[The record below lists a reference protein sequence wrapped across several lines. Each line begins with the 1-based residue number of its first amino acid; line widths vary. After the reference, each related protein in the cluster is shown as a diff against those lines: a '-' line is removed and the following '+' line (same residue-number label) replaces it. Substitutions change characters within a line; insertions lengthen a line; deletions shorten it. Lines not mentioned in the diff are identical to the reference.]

1 MSNCPSRSNKDSTA
15 IAPVA
20 AVGNDVGLGLEL
32 SPPIVEIAFPDLRYT
47 IAALVKFLLSG
58 NSTDIK
64 VDCLP
69 YKTVVKHVG
78 GPEIFVGMVYD
89 TIDPLAKSLQGRI
102 IDIEKLD
109 DIRQKQATGLDIWH
123 CSNGGYLDYIRDTR
137 SPLYW
142 RAYVGQSENLHRRI
156 SQHTNAIRKGS
167 ANNLHYYIIKE
178 GAGYRYANFIRLWT
192 IPFPG
197 STDRVTRSVFNNVLE
212 KVMCLAFQSLP
223 ARTLEQVFG
232 PPENGKY
239 SGIGLNV
246 VSPLFQG
253 RELGYTVRDQA
264 VCLLEESPDPEIKKW
279 PSFRRILKAQRDQ
292 DSQQSHKIVK
302 SSFWNSMTPF
312 DHLAAL
318 WDAIE
323 TNTELENPH
332 LPQSEDSIWR
342 IQEEEPIDLSSWFE
356 SVSASILQQ
365 GNLTQAD
372 LESPFGSTRAPIGII
387 LDHAP
392 SCAYGDGRPNL
403 PWGLHESG
411 FTETNSLIWSF
422 NLQKFTYISG
432 TFQAAPLHIADEHV
446 LSAHTWRLIC
456 GSQMRVILLCGH
468 NSEKIAM
475 PANIRLRSSILK
487 LHDFEYQVW
496 LDIEESRINRTF
508 IRSPAPLG
516 GLWATKSREACQLGT
531 LFRFVSDITGT
542 KLRQGFYESA
552 VSLALIIRNWDD
564 ENNKKIEK
572 IAPANLEPLLQA
584 WLAKNGFETEEQIR
598 RLEQSAG
605 GSLRYGLLVLS
616 LVVPRQVRSTG
627 VRRIPD
633 SKAKRLGTIDRN
645 ILSAVK
651 SLYLELHPGSSTPEE
666 YKVTGEYNAA
676 DEHAIH
682 EAAMCGVMLD
692 DEDSDREYTE
702 IPEPKLAANTRI
714 GNFKNRLC
722 LALGCWYQGRERA
735 PGHYSVDIQH
745 TKIYI
750 NATRENHKGGFWV
763 KAELSPP
770 GVRNPNVWAQDIRDG
785 DPGARLAFRISI
797 KESDGQETFVR
808 YASHKSW
815 QSCCKANTLVD
826 ELNGDQLLEIYT
838 RPRRFIDI
846 DHRNT
851 RILAAYP
858 ALKSFI
864 GGAFTDDNGVVMSRK
879 RKDI

>member
-1 MSNCPSRSNKDSTA
+1 MAQGTACVQLRNCPSRSNKDSTA

-47 IAALVKFLLSG
+47 ITALVKFLLSG

-64 VDCLP
+64 VDRLP

-78 GPEIFVGMVYD
+78 GPEIFVGMAYD
-89 TIDPLAKSLQGRI
+89 TIDPLAKSLQGKI
-102 IDIEKLD
+102 IDFEKLD
-109 DIRQKQATGLDIWH
+109 DICQKQATGLDIWH

-142 RAYVGQSENLHRRI
+142 RAYVGQSENLHRRS

-178 GAGYRYANFIRLWT
+178 GAGYRYANFIRVWT

-197 STDRVTRSVFNNVLE
+197 STDRVTRSVFNNVPE

-239 SGIGLNV
+239 SGIGL
-246 VSPLFQG
+246 
-253 RELGYTVRDQA
+253 
-264 VCLLEESPDPEIKKW
+264 K
-279 PSFRRILKAQRDQ
+279 
-292 DSQQSHKIVK
+292 DSQQSHKSVK

-318 WDAIE
+318 WDATE
-323 TNTELENPH
+323 TNTELGNPH
-332 LPQSEDSIWR
+332 LPQPEDSIWR
-342 IQEEEPIDLSSWFE
+342 IQEEEPIGFSSWFE

-372 LESPFGSTRAPIGII
+372 LESPFGSTRATIGII

-392 SCAYGDGRPNL
+392 SCAYGYGRPNL

-432 TFQAAPLHIADEHV
+432 TFQAAPLHIADEHM

-475 PANIRLRSSILK
+475 PVNIRLRSFILK

-496 LDIEESRINRTF
+496 LDIEE
-508 IRSPAPLG
+508 
-516 GLWATKSREACQLGT
+516 EACQLGT

-552 VSLALIIRNWDD
+552 VSLALIIRNWNDG
-564 ENNKKIEK
+564 NNKKFEK

-627 VRRIPD
+627 VHRIPD
-633 SKAKRLGTIDRN
+633 SKAKRRGTIDRN

-666 YKVTGEYNAA
+666 YKL
-676 DEHAIH
+676 
-682 EAAMCGVMLD
+682 CGVMLD

-797 KESDGQETFVR
+797 KESDGQERPF
-808 YASHKSW
+808 W

-851 RILAAYP
+851 RILAAYL